1 MSAARLSSLVSEA
14 GLRPEAQTGDA
25 GVEWATADSRAV
37 RAGSLFVCMP
47 SKSTDTHGYLEAAK
61 AEGAVAAVAHSSDGF
76 ARAVS
81 LGLAAVWFP
90 PTQPVFNVSVAK
102 LVRGVFRDPSTA
114 MRVVG
119 VTGTNGKTTTAW
131 MLRDALRAMGRKA
144 SYMGTLGF
152 DPGGNRRELANTTPF
167 PVETWQLLQEARL
180 NGVQDFVMEAS
191 SHALYER
198 RLAGVRFEV
207 GVFTNL
213 SQDHLDF
220 HRDMED
226 YASAKRLLF
235 TEYAELAGGEFRSAI
250 NVGDPVGA
258 RWVAEFGTT
267 VAIGRDL
274 LVTALEKSV
283 STLVLSASYRD
294 VTREF
299 RIGVGGTFNVWNATS
314 ALGALLAMG
323 YILDESVL
331 AMEHVTPVPGR
342 FESVPTGRGF
352 SVIVDYA
359 HTDDALEKLLQSVR
373 ELQPGRIITVFG
385 CGGDRDKSKR
395 PKMARAASENSD
407 VTVVTSDN
415 PRTEDPEAII
425 ADVVKGLVAGREAT
439 TVVDRREAVGRAV
452 GLARDG
458 DVIVIAGKGHEDYQ
472 IIGRT
477 KHHLDDRELVRDAL
491 EVVA

>member
-167 PVETWQLLQEARL
+167 PVETWQLLQEAR
-180 NGVQDFVMEAS
+180 
-191 SHALYER
+191 
-198 RLAGVRFEV
+198 
-207 GVFTNL
+207 
-213 SQDHLDF
+213 
-220 HRDMED
+220 
-226 YASAKRLLF
+226 
-235 TEYAELAGGEFRSAI
+235 
-250 NVGDPVGA
+250 
-258 RWVAEFGTT
+258 
-267 VAIGRDL
+267 
-274 LVTALEKSV
+274 
-283 STLVLSASYRD
+283 
-294 VTREF
+294 
-299 RIGVGGTFNVWNATS
+299 
-314 ALGALLAMG
+314 
-323 YILDESVL
+323 
-331 AMEHVTPVPGR
+331 
-342 FESVPTGRGF
+342 
-352 SVIVDYA
+352 
-359 HTDDALEKLLQSVR
+359 
-373 ELQPGRIITVFG
+373 
-385 CGGDRDKSKR
+385 
-395 PKMARAASENSD
+395 
-407 VTVVTSDN
+407 
-415 PRTEDPEAII
+415 
-425 ADVVKGLVAGREAT
+425 
-439 TVVDRREAVGRAV
+439 
-452 GLARDG
+452 
-458 DVIVIAGKGHEDYQ
+458 
-472 IIGRT
+472 
-477 KHHLDDRELVRDAL
+477 
-491 EVVA
+491 